1 MNIISTESQK
11 LLNLYEQML
20 IQHQQRGINGL
31 NQMPMQNY
39 HQSQLSLQIKS
50 SLQNTSSSSSSHTS
64 SNASSNSSLCSSKS
78 QQSSPSNSSQS
89 PPPQPVN
96 VNKSSTPTQP
106 SYPSTSNLDAFSAE
120 NSYRAYMAAALAA
133 AAAAASNSAAA
144 ATFPYQF
151 IQSQQQQQNV
161 VANQLEYANN
171 GYSYVASNNSNRL
184 TSKPSQMQVS
194 NNVQLNQPR
203 SNTVTSSSFKVP
215 RIV

>member
-50 SLQNTSSSSSSHTS
+50 SLQNTSSSSSSSHTS

-89 PPPQPVN
+89 PPPQP

-133 AAAAASNSAAA
+133 AAAAASNTAA

-171 GYSYVASNNSNRL
+171 GYSYVANNNSNRL

-203 SNTVTSSSFKVP
+203 PNTVTSSSFKVS
-215 RIV
+215 RL

>member
-39 HQSQLSLQIKS
+39 HHQSQLSLQIKS
-50 SLQNTSSSSSSHTS
+50 SLQNTSSSSHTS

-89 PPPQPVN
+89 PPPQS
-96 VNKSSTPTQP
+96 VNKSSTPTQQ
-106 SYPSTSNLDAFSAE
+106 SYPPTSNLDAFSAE

-133 AAAAASNSAAA
+133 AAAAASNTAA

-151 IQSQQQQQNV
+151 IQSQQQQQQSV

-184 TSKPSQMQVS
+184 PSKPSQMQVS

-215 RIV
+215 RID